1 VSYKDTNGAQGGVLV
16 PASFSYEV
24 DIAQKYYA
32 PMLTDGVC
40 RVISTETGA
49 VLPFPTNNDTSNVAA
64 VLADA
69 VQDSEVAPTFSV
81 VNYGAYKYSSK
92 IVRVAVELMQ
102 DSAINI
108 ESFLKDAFAE
118 RFGRG
123 FEAAFTTGAG
133 STAPTGILTAVLA
146 SGATPVIASG
156 SSANTGGSE
165 TGATSIG
172 TVDLTTLEHS
182 VDPAYRR
189 RASYMLSDNALKT
202 IKTLIDKFGR
212 PLWQPSL
219 SSGAP
224 ATIMGYPYV
233 INQSLPTVAATHNSV
248 LFGDMSKFIIR
259 KVRDISV
266 LRLDERYADY
276 GQVGFIAFSR
286 VLSR

>member
-1 VSYKDTNGAQGGVLV
+1 
-16 PASFSYEV
+16 
-24 DIAQKYYA
+24 
-32 PMLTDGVC
+32 MLTDGVC

-49 VLPFPTNNDTSNVAA
+49 VLPFPTNNDTSNTAA

-69 VQDSEVAPTFSV
+69 VQESEVSPTFSV
-81 VNYGAYKYSSK
+81 VNFGAFKYSSR
-92 IVRVAVELMQ
+92 IVRVSVELMQ
-102 DSAINI
+102 DSAINL
-108 ESFLKDAFAE
+108 EQFLKDAFAE

-133 STAPTGILTAVLA
+133 STAPTGIVTAVLA
-146 SGATPVIASG
+146 SGATPVIAAG

-172 TVDLTTLEHS
+172 TADLVSLEHS
-182 VDPAYRR
+182 VDPSYRR
-189 RASYMLSDNALKT
+189 RGSFILSDNALKT
-202 IKTLIDKFGR
+202 VKVLLDKFGR

-219 SSGAP
+219 TSGAP
-224 ATIMGYPYV
+224 ATILGYPYV
-233 INQSLPTVAATHNSV
+233 INQSMATVSATHNTV

-286 VLSR
+286 VDSNLVDAGTHPINILQQHS